1 MKIAALI
8 KKLEAIKAKQGNVEV
23 MFDDGD
29 GDSGPWAIS
38 AVKFSVAE
46 EDEYPEDFDMPE
58 GFKFALILN

>member
-23 MFDDGD
+23 MFEDGN
-29 GDSGPWAIS
+29 GDYGPWGIS
-38 AVKFSVAE
+38 DVKFNVAD
-46 EDEYPEDFDMPE
+46 EDEFPEDFDMPK